1 MKSEE
6 YFDRK
11 YKTAHPD
18 LYNILKDNAHRHR
31 IAPTDAE
38 DFLWQHIRRKGLD
51 VRFRRQHAIGDYIVD
66 FVCLDIKLI
75 IEVDG
80 DYHFTEEQR
89 RLDAIRSDFLYKMGF
104 YVMRFTNAQILV
116 DTENSLE
123 RIKETIDKLKI

>member
-1 MKSEE
+1 M
-6 YFDRK
+6 
-11 YKTAHPD
+11 
-18 LYNILKDNAHRHR
+18 
-31 IAPTDAE
+31 
-38 DFLWQHIRRKGLD
+38 WQHIRRKALG

-104 YVMRFTNAQILV
+104 YVMRFTNTQILV